1 MRTELKPLLHQPVV
15 VFGHMTSVKRDVKV
29 EKVCLKKVL
38 IYKWDFHKT
47 YQNQPSTWWD
57 RGQPLRGNPV
67 QTDHLWL
74 LNDDPEASDNCRF
87 LPEKLGM
94 YSVHNASGYVVRYV
108 RANGSVDYGVR
119 SIPPLPKDFFDFLG
133 HLRKRC
139 DWKTILEKI
148 EIAEHFE
155 GGAFVATKRQTPK
168 EVTQHIQRFKKEA
181 EQKLGKAEA
190 ALGHLSFTL
199 VSKGASS

>member
-1 MRTELKPLLHQPVV
+1 MRTELKPLLNQPVV
-15 VFGHMTSVKRDVKV
+15 VFGHMTSVKRNVKV

-74 LNDDPEASDNCRF
+74 LNDDPEAGDNCRF

-119 SIPPLPKDFFDFLG
+119 SIPPLPTDFFDFLG
-133 HLRKRC
+133 HLRKRG

-190 ALGHLSFTL
+190 ALDRISFKL
-199 VSKGASS
+199 VSKGATN